1 MYSIYKMQADEL
13 NKDFL
18 DTLKTLFKHKQIEIV
33 ISEAEQVEENET
45 NYLLHNANNRE
56 HLMKALENIAQK
68 KNLVSFDIDDL
79 T

>member
-45 NYLLHNANNRE
+45 NYLLHNANNCE